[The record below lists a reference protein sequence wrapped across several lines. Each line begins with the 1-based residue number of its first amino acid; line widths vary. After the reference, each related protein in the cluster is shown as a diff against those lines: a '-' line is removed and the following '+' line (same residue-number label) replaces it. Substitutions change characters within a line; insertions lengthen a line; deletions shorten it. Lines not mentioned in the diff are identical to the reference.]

1 MPSAGALFR
10 LSADKLSPAARV
22 GFSPSCKILL
32 NEKWGR
38 TRSGTVNS
46 LTRQPNRFRYR
57 VRLRGGTVAQ
67 QRVSDWLRIDLLIIV
82 VGAIK

>member
-46 LTRQPNRFRYR
+46 LTRQPDRFRYR
-57 VRLRGGTVAQ
+57 VRLRGAEL
-67 QRVSDWLRIDLLIIV
+67 WLNNAYLT
-82 VGAIK
+82 GSESTC